1 MGLGILLASSFRSTE
16 IFGSN
21 RSDASGASADAA
33 GGCRSTGSSGG
44 TSSSRARARKA
55 ASVAPS
61 PIVIPTKKPPSFNDE
76 QYAKEGVATE
86 SAAVDNTE
94 EDAAGMAPASIARL
108 SSFNDPILEKA
119 SKSLRFTSRGR
130 ELSRKASS
138 GSISGRRSSVDGG
151 GSSSFDSPSRE
162 SSRSSGRVVTSGGD
176 AKREREMMEDRETG
190 ALAPA
195 SAAAPVGNA
204 FDVLVPKEYARKAI
218 AAGAAAAATSGTGY
232 GESSV
237 GGRGGR
243 RARGES
249 KIGEKSPEALRGI
262 YAASPSRSSVGNE
275 NTSDFDS
282 EISGAGMTSNLRQVR
297 ACLFGSV
304 EVKGMLEVRARWRVL
319 MLRLVVTTRLKLV

>member
-1 MGLGILLASSFRSTE
+1 M
-16 IFGSN
+16 
-21 RSDASGASADAA
+21 
-33 GGCRSTGSSGG
+33 
-44 TSSSRARARKA
+44 
-55 ASVAPS
+55 APS
-61 PIVIPTKKPPSFNDE
+61 PIVIPTKKPSSFNDE
-76 QYAKEGVATE
+76 QYTKEGVATE
-86 SAAVDNTE
+86 SSAVDNTE

-162 SSRSSGRVVTSGGD
+162 SSRSSGRVMTSGGD
-176 AKREREMMEDRETG
+176 AKREREMLEDRETG
-190 ALAPA
+190 VLAPA
-195 SAAAPVGNA
+195 GAAAAPVGDALN
-204 FDVLVPKEYARKAI
+204 VPVPEEYARKAI
-218 AAGAAAAATSGTGY
+218 AAGAAAAATSGASY

-243 RARGES
+243 RAEGES
-249 KIGEKSPEALRGI
+249 KIGERSPGAFQGI
-262 YAASPSRSSVGNE
+262 YSASPSRSSAGNE

-282 EISGAGMTSNLRQVR
+282 EISGAGMASNLRQVR

-304 EVKGMLEVRARWRVL
+304 KVRGCSRFASAGEF
-319 MLRLVVTTRLKLV
+319 